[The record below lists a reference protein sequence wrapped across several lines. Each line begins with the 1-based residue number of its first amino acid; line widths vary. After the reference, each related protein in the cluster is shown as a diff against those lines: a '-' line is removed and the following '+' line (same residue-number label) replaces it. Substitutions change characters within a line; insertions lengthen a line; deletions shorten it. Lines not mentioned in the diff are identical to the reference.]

1 MNILETVIKSNN
13 KQLILKSPLIGASG
27 TFGYADE
34 YEDFIDLNCL
44 GAISTKG
51 ITLEPRKGNDG
62 DRIFETKCG
71 MINRI
76 GLENVGIEKFIKD
89 KLPILKK
96 KNIDFL
102 LNIAGSS
109 VDDYEKLA
117 SIAQENGIKALEV
130 NVSCPNV
137 KSGCIEFGV
146 NPDSLFKLIS
156 KIRNSYGGFLIVK
169 LSPNTSDISALANAV
184 ESAGGDCISAINTL
198 RGLGVEIKRI
208 GNKFI
213 KKTVQGGL
221 SGECVKPVALYMIR
235 QIKQSVKI
243 PVIAMGGISKLDD
256 LLEFLAIGADAFQIG
271 TANFANPSICTKL
284 ALELEQYIKENNFK
298 NFEDLKSNI
307 KGE

>member
-1 MNILETVIKSNN
+1 MNILETIIKNKN
-13 KQLILKSPLIGASG
+13 KQLKLKSPLIGASG

-51 ITLEPRKGNDG
+51 ITLEARKGNDG

-76 GLENVGIEKFIKD
+76 GLEKVGMEKFIKD
-89 KLPILKK
+89 KLPVLKR

-109 VDDYEKLA
+109 LDDYEKLA
-117 SIAQENGIKALEV
+117 SISQENEIKAIEV

-146 NPDSLFKLIS
+146 NPDSLFKLTS
-156 KIRNSYGGFLIVK
+156 KIRNNYGGFLIVK
-169 LSPNTSDISALANAV
+169 LSPNTSDISTLASAV
-184 ESAGGDCISAINTL
+184 ESGGGDCISAINTL
-198 RGLGVEIKRI
+198 RGLGVEVQKI

-213 KKTVQGGL
+213 KKMVQGGL
-221 SGECVKPVALYMIR
+221 SGECVKPVALYMVR
-235 QIKQSVKI
+235 QIKQAVDI
-243 PVIAMGGISKLDD
+243 PVIAMGGISKLND
-256 LLEFLAIGADAFQIG
+256 LLEFLAVGADAFQIG

-284 ALELEQYIKENNFK
+284 AHELEQYIKDNNFK
-298 NFEDLKSNI
+298 DFEDLKLKI